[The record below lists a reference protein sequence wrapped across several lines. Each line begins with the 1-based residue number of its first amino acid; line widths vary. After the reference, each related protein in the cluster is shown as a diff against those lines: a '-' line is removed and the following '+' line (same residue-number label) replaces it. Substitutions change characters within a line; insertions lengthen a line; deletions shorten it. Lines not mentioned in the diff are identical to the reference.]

1 MPDKWMEYLRS
12 WLDKYKY
19 ILVACLCGLALVC
32 IPGGET
38 TEEHREDEMELSA
51 DVSRLEARLEA
62 ALTGMDGVGKV
73 TVVLTAKS
81 SSQAVYAYDEDSTIR
96 QSEEERSADTVRS
109 MAFSGSGSGQ
119 EPICLQVLEPEY
131 RGALVICQGAGSA
144 TVRLQITQ
152 ALSAL
157 TGLGSDKI
165 VVSKMK

>member
-1 MPDKWMEYLRS
+1 MPDKWMEYLRC

-19 ILVACLCGLALVC
+19 VLVACLCGLALVC
-32 IPGGET
+32 IPGEEA
-38 TEEHREDEMELSA
+38 TEEHREEERELSA

-81 SSQAVYAYDEDSTIR
+81 SSQAVYAYDEDQSIR
-96 QSEEERSADTVRS
+96 QSEGERSADTVRS

-119 EPICLQVLEPEY
+119 EPIRLQVLEPEY

-144 TVRLQITQ
+144 AVRLQITQ

>member
-1 MPDKWMEYLRS
+1 MPDKWMEYLRC

-19 ILVACLCGLALVC
+19 ILVACLCGLTLVC

-38 TEEHREDEMELSA
+38 TEEHRKDEMELSA

-96 QSEEERSADTVRS
+96 QSEEERSTDTVRS